1 MTDPPDANRLESWQ
15 RFTLLD
21 FLLLQAA
28 LVLGFSLSWS
38 FEAVEGMWVERLIM
52 AVAVGAV
59 FGGPIVLSAQ
69 WIVRRRGAL
78 PSRGEQLWLGSFF
91 CWTGGFFLVALAYW
105 TEQAMAPGSAE
116 FARAALGCFFCPLWI
131 TQTACS
137 LWAFVLLLRRRRNRE
152 NRVPCEWTDRFGCA
166 ASLIF
171 GLWLWHWPLMPLLGL
186 A

>member
-1 MTDPPDANRLESWQ
+1 MTDPRDAKRLESWQ
-15 RFTLLD
+15 QFTLLD
-21 FLLLQAA
+21 LFLLQAA

-38 FEAVEGMWVERLIM
+38 VRAVEDMWVERLIA
-52 AVAVGAV
+52 AVPFGAV
-59 FGGPIVLSAQ
+59 LAGPIVLSVQ
-69 WIVRRRGAL
+69 WILRRRRAL

-91 CWTGGFFLVALAYW
+91 CWTAGFCLFALVYW
-105 TEQAMAPGSAE
+105 AERAMQSPSAE
-116 FARAALGCFFCPLWI
+116 YAIAGLAFSFCPVWI

-166 ASLIF
+166 ASLFF

>member
-1 MTDPPDANRLESWQ
+1 MTDPPDASRVESWQ

-21 FLLLQAA
+21 FFLLQAA

-38 FEAVEGMWVERLIM
+38 FEPAEDMWIERLIT
-52 AVAVGAV
+52 AVAIGLVLA
-59 FGGPIVLSAQ
+59 GPIVLSVQ

-91 CWTGGFFLVALAYW
+91 CWTVGFCLIALVYLADLVM
-105 TEQAMAPGSAE
+105 TSPSAE
-116 FARAALGCFFCPLWI
+116 YAATALTCSLCPLWI

-137 LWAFVLLLRRRRNRE
+137 LWAFVLLFRRWRNQE
-152 NRVPCEWTDRFGCA
+152 KRVPCEWTDRFGCA